1 MVEIIARNIEKLLIC
16 YIKDNDFDI
25 NNILNSY
32 SNLFCCQIKYDKYSQ
47 SVTGAAAKVICEY
60 QKFVYKIAS
69 YAKEKD
75 GKSPR
80 LTNAEKKELEVVFE
94 VKKGSSELF
103 ADFTKQL
110 AEILQKIP
118 KKYVTSVCIVFV
130 LSICMAY
137 CFNLYLKHVEAIYDK
152 KIIEE
157 AIDKLS
163 KTDDKLTDIL
173 ETTQK
178 VFLES
183 IADIDNSVEYQGI
196 EYTQDD
202 LKEIIKE
209 KYHNKP
215 VNKQIK
221 TIEGIFVVTQI
232 NIKKHYIIIENNND
246 IQRILY
252 ADDLVSSMQQFK
264 KHFKQAIDDEGKQF
278 YIKAVY
284 VVQNNKKKDLIL
296 SDIKA
301 VESE

>member
-1 MVEIIARNIEKLLIC
+1 MVEIIARNIEELLIC

-103 ADFTKQL
+103 ADFTKQ
-110 AEILQKIP
+110 
-118 KKYVTSVCIVFV
+118 CIVFV

-215 VNKQIK
+215 VDKQIK